1 MAINHKINDVNSR
14 RTSGNFFP
22 EIGKTGRNAK
32 FLEVS
37 HDGGTK
43 CTLNSGPSKFHFVTH
58 LFPPLLENIFNGKHF
73 CFCENKALN
82 KTIW

>member
-14 RTSGNFFP
+14 RTFGNFFP

-58 LFPPLLENIFNGKHF
+58 LFSPLVENIFNGKHF

>member
-22 EIGKTGRNAK
+22 EIGKTGRKAK

-58 LFPPLLENIFNGKHF
+58 LFSPLLENIFVFVKI
-73 CFCENKALN
+73 KL
-82 KTIW
+82 